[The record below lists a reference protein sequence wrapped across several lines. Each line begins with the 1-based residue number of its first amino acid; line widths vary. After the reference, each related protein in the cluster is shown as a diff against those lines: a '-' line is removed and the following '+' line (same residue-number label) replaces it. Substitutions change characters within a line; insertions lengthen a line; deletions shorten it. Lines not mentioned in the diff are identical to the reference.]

1 VQLQNKKPNIFIW
14 FTATFLLFFGR
25 AFIYSTWVT
34 RGPEVKKLL
43 ALNTFQ
49 MGVMSMLYPIGGL
62 LAVQYSSL
70 LVHRFGSKKVAFG
83 IYTIAS
89 TTLIGAGFSIINHHV
104 WLTALFLLITGSQMA
119 IGDFLGNYEGTIVDA
134 ASKRSIFSAIH
145 SAYGLGM
152 MAAATLGGVLSDN
165 RTSISNN
172 YLIVGSTSFAIA
184 IFALLTLPKR
194 VEVAETEAERKILK
208 AQVKSV
214 WRERRS
220 QLIAIV
226 GVSFIMAE
234 MSAAIWVPLALTS
247 NGFTAGRAAFAMSF
261 FWIIM
266 TVMRAIGGS
275 IVDAIGRYRTVKYST
290 LLTAIG
296 IGLFA
301 LNGVIAV
308 PYLALLIWGIGMALG
323 FPMSVSA
330 MGDDKHFSAARI
342 NMIMTT
348 VYITSITVGPS
359 LGSIGQLFNIYVA
372 FAIPAAVSLI
382 AFKLSAVTKPL
393 NS

>member
-1 VQLQNKKPNIFIW
+1 
-14 FTATFLLFFGR
+14 
-25 AFIYSTWVT
+25 
-34 RGPEVKKLL
+34 
-43 ALNTFQ
+43 
-49 MGVMSMLYPIGGL
+49 
-62 LAVQYSSL
+62 
-70 LVHRFGSKKVAFG
+70 
-83 IYTIAS
+83 
-89 TTLIGAGFSIINHHV
+89 
-104 WLTALFLLITGSQMA
+104 
-119 IGDFLGNYEGTIVDA
+119 
-134 ASKRSIFSAIH
+134 
-145 SAYGLGM
+145 M
-152 MAAATLGGVLSDN
+152 MAAATLGGVLSDHK
-165 RTSISNN
+165 TSISNN
-172 YLIVGSTSFAIA
+172 YLIVGSTTFAIA
-184 IFALLTLPKR
+184 IFALVTLPKR
-194 VEVAETEAERKILK
+194 KEEAESESERNILK

-214 WRERRS
+214 WQERRS

-247 NGFTAGRAAFAMSF
+247 SGFTSGRAAFAMSF

-301 LNGVIAV
+301 LNGVISV

-393 NS
+393 SN